1 MITFFD
7 KYDEL
12 CNEEPGAYQELLYC
26 IKNGICV
33 SGRCVEWLIDKHY
46 ELIAEEYYDDFKNSS
61 RWSIGKAYILDI
73 EGGCYR
79 CWEEVGLTEMQSNEF
94 YDQTFDRVY
103 TKEITIAIW
112 ATETEE
118 EPIYG

>member
-12 CNEEPGAYQELLYC
+12 CNEEPGAYQELLHC

-33 SGRCVEWLIDKHY
+33 SGRCIEWLIDEHY
-46 ELIAEEYYDDFKNSS
+46 ELVEEEDYDDFINSS

-73 EGGCYR
+73 EGDHYR
-79 CWEEVGLTEMQSNEF
+79 CREDVGLTEMQSNEF

-103 TKEITIAIW
+103 KKEITIMTW
-112 ATETEE
+112 ET
-118 EPIYG
+118 